1 MAANRPKIK
10 VASVINGKYLAFRK
24 LGEGGCGV
32 IYEVAMVKCP
42 GRRFA
47 CKAETT
53 VFDED
58 PTLPMEH
65 KVISKLNE
73 KNSIHCVELI
83 EKGQGEN
90 YQFLVMTLLGP
101 SLDAIRSTLP
111 TNKFSTY
118 STLVIAIQALDS
130 LREIH
135 EIGYVHRDVK
145 PANFAIGTLGTP
157 KQKLLHV
164 LDFGIARQYLVKDGE
179 DGGMRIRKARRIVP
193 FRGTLRYCS
202 VAAQERKEQGRHDD
216 LWSLFYMIVEF
227 IKGSLPWTG
236 ICEEDKVIVMKEDV
250 TELYNGIESECA
262 MFAQHLS
269 VLRYQ
274 LKPDYD
280 LLRGLLMNVFVRRN
294 FNPQMKVDWEK
305 GGKYD
310 SHFEKKTST
319 LPSVTERDMT
329 EVDLVKILNIPE
341 TERNITMEEILVA
354 GKMNE
359 KDDERLNTAQDDT
372 IIEEDGARGSNR
384 PHSQPIT
391 PPETSKKAPRRRYIA
406 KTPSVHK
413 VELIEKNWK
422 KKQEDAQR
430 DKFMKNAL
438 AAKRAKEDFIV
449 PEDNT
454 VLRKKS
460 AGKAMEA
467 TTTTTT
473 TKTSSV
479 EKTNVGS
486 KSGIEKS

>member
-1 MAANRPKIK
+1 MTTNRPKIR
-10 VASVINGKYLAFRK
+10 VASVINRKYLAFRK

-32 IYEVAMVKCP
+32 IYEVAM
-42 GRRFA
+42 
-47 CKAETT
+47 AETT

-65 KVISKLNE
+65 KVIQKLNE

-83 EKGQGEN
+83 EKGQSEN

-101 SLDAIRSTLP
+101 SLDAIRSTLGP

-130 LREIH
+130 LKEIH
-135 EIGYVHRDVK
+135 EIGFVHRDVK

-164 LDFGIARQYLVKDGE
+164 LDFGIARQYLVKDGT
-179 DGGMRIRKARRIVP
+179 DGGLRIRKARRIVP

-227 IKGSLPWTG
+227 VKGTLPWTG
-236 ICEEDKVIVMKEDV
+236 ISEEDKVIVMKEDV
-250 TELYNGIESECA
+250 TELYNGIEAECA

-274 LKPDYD
+274 SKPDYE
-280 LLRGLLMNVFVRRN
+280 LLRDLLMNVFIRRN
-294 FNPQMKVDWEK
+294 LNPHMKVDWEK
-305 GGKYD
+305 GGRYE
-310 SHFEKKTST
+310 SHFEKKTAT
-319 LPSVTERDMT
+319 LPCVTEKDMT
-329 EVDLVKILNIPE
+329 EVDLTKILNVPGAE
-341 TERNITMEEILVA
+341 KNITMEQILAA
-354 GKMNE
+354 GKMTE
-359 KDDERLNTAQDDT
+359 GDEGLNTAQDDT
-372 IIEEDGARGSNR
+372 IIEEEGASR
-384 PHSQPIT
+384 PKSHPNATT
-391 PPETSKKAPRRRYIA
+391 PSETSTTSKKTKRRYIA
-406 KTPSVHK
+406 RTPSVHK

-422 KKQEDAQR
+422 KKQEEAQR
-430 DKFMKNAL
+430 EKILKHAI
-438 AAKRAKEDFIV
+438 AARRTKVDMVV

-454 VLRKKS
+454 IVKRKT
-460 AGKAMEA
+460 A

-473 TKTSSV
+473 SSV
-479 EKTNVGS
+479 EEATGKKASN
-486 KSGIEKS
+486 ERY